1 MRRTE
6 TPAAVAAAV
15 SGTAFAVLLALVAAG
30 WEPLLALDRAV
41 AVDLHGDALAR
52 PGLTRTAR
60 VLTDWVWDPWAM
72 RLLTL
77 AAAAVLWRRGER
89 PYAVCALGAALAG
102 PVLQQVLKSAV
113 GRDRPRWRHPV
124 DSAHFA
130 AFPSGHAAAAVV
142 ACGLLLWMLRRHGV
156 SGARWAAALAAGAVS
171 AAGAGATRLWL
182 GVHWLSDVVGGWL
195 LGVCVVA
202 LSVVCY
208 GRLALSRAR

>member
-1 MRRTE
+1 MRPTK
-6 TPAAVAAAV
+6 TPAAAAAAV
-15 SGTAFAVLLALVAAG
+15 SGTGFAVLLALVAAG

-41 AVDLHGDALAR
+41 AADLHGEALAR

-60 VLTDWVWDPWAM
+60 VLTDWVWDPWTM
-72 RLLTL
+72 RLLTS

-89 PYAVCALGAALAG
+89 SYAACAVGAALAG
-102 PVLQQVLKSAV
+102 LVLQQALKSAV
-113 GRDRPRWRHPV
+113 GRGRPRWRHPV

-130 AFPSGHAAAAVV
+130 AFPSGHALAAAV
-142 ACGLLLWMLRRHGV
+142 ACGLLLWVLRRHGAV
-156 SGARWAAALAAGAVS
+156 GVRWGAALAAGAVS
-171 AAGAGATRLWL
+171 AAGAGASRLWL